1 MKRLIPFIFLLMS
14 AVGANAQIAF
24 NPDSL
29 SVSVSVDT
37 SDFVAAF
44 EVTNNYSSAVSFWWK
59 LIRDDDFPAE
69 WVFQICDSNTCY
81 FEGVDKCPAGNP
93 NIMNAGVSNDNFSIK
108 IKPHEVG
115 ANTLMYFKIYSD
127 SDCTNEIASLPVH
140 VNVGTVSVGQ
150 NLGSDELAIFPNPTI
165 DKFMLKNS
173 KGVDQVEIYNIAGKK
188 VKTFKSVPGREY
200 GVEELRTGIYL
211 VRFVDKREKVV
222 KVLRLS
228 KR

>member
-1 MKRLIPFIFLLMS
+1 MKRLIPFIFLLMT
-14 AVGANAQIAF
+14 AVGANAQIVF
-24 NPDSL
+24 DPDSL

-37 SDFVAAF
+37 SNFSAAF
-44 EVTNNYSSAVSFWWK
+44 EVTNNYSSSVSFWWK

-81 FEGVDKCPAGNP
+81 FEGVDKCPSGNP
-93 NIMNAGVSNDNFSIK
+93 NIMDSGASNDNFSIK
-108 IKPHEVG
+108 IKPHEVE

-127 SDCTNEIASLPVH
+127 SDCTNEVASLPVH
-140 VNVGTVSVGQ
+140 VNVGTTSV
-150 NLGSDELAIFPNPTI
+150 NPSLGSDELAIFPNPTV
-165 DKFMLKNS
+165 DEFMLKNS
-173 KGVDQVEIYNIAGKK
+173 KGIDQVEIYNIAGKK

-211 VRFVDKREKVV
+211 VRLVDKKDKVV